1 MNYDF
6 FPKTFVCFFSP
17 IIFLNSSFLPFIM
30 SILCGHSICLFPF
43 LFAVFFSFIFL
54 WIQSNS
60 IFFYFPHE
68 NWLWINTAYFG
79 GFMYLLLVCKV
90 YFKDFLENNFELK
103 ESEESFSLCQSLWWF
118 ISEQIFSRVSIFVAV
133 RKIGHSVVNRDSI
146 GKLL

>member
-6 FPKTFVCFFSP
+6 SQDF
-17 IIFLNSSFLPFIM
+17 
-30 SILCGHSICLFPF
+30 CLFLFPNLIFEF
-43 LFAVFFSFIFL
+43 LFLTLHYVHSLWTFNLSFPIFVRRFFSFIFL

-118 ISEQIFSRVSIFVAV
+118 ISEQIFSRVSIICCSQ
-133 RKIGHSVVNRDSI
+133 KNRSQCC
-146 GKLL
+146 